1 MAFAKDVKTKSL
13 HNANLLTLTQTAK
26 DAFKAGPDRWK
37 ELGYSAFYV
46 TQHSYGGYFNG
57 GQTILST
64 TSNSTSTFEAT
75 AKVATEYNVGAEAG
89 YTNTR
94 ERYASSNEF
103 RSDTQCSPAAC
114 LGQSP
119 SDDGPK
125 K

>member
-64 TSNSTSTFEAT
+64 TSNSTSTFEAA
-75 AKVATEYNVGAEAG
+75 AKVATEYNAEG
-89 YTNTR
+89 GCR
-94 ERYASSNEF
+94 GCRV
-103 RSDTQCSPAAC
+103 
-114 LGQSP
+114 
-119 SDDGPK
+119 
-125 K
+125 